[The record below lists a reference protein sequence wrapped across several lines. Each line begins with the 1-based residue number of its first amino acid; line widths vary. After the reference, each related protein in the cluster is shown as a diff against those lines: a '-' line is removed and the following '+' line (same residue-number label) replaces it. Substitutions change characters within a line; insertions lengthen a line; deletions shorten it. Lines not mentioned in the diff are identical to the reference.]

1 MDKKSLRGIYFEKR
15 KALSL
20 NDKMILEESIV
31 NHLVNNFSFSGKV
44 VSCFLPISS
53 KCEIDTW
60 RVITKVCADGG
71 QIGLTVWNMKTDTLT
86 HRLYSEN
93 SKIELNSFGIPE
105 PINGE
110 IMSIDEFDYV
120 IVPLLVS
127 DINGHRVG
135 YGKGVYDRLLSG
147 CSIKTKFIGLSLFE
161 LVAPI
166 YDINALDIPLHF
178 CITPT
183 KIFYFE
189 K

>member
-1 MDKKSLRGIYFEKR
+1 MDKKSLRGIYLEKR
-15 KALSL
+15 KALTL
-20 NDKMILEESIV
+20 NEKLILEESIV
-31 NHLVNNFSFSGKV
+31 YHLVDNFSFSGKV
-44 VSCFLPISS
+44 FSCFLPILS
-53 KCEIDTW
+53 KNEIDTW
-60 RVITKVCADGG
+60 GVINKICVDGG
-71 QIGLTVWNMKTDTLT
+71 KIGLTVWNMKTDTLT

-110 IMSIDEFDYV
+110 MMPIDEFDYV
-120 IVPLLVS
+120 IVPLLVA

-135 YGKGVYDRLLSG
+135 YGKGVYDRFLSS
-147 CSIKTKFIGLSLFE
+147 CSKNTKFIGLSLFD

-166 YDINALDIPLHF
+166 DDINVLDIPLDA

-183 KIFYFE
+183 KCIFFE